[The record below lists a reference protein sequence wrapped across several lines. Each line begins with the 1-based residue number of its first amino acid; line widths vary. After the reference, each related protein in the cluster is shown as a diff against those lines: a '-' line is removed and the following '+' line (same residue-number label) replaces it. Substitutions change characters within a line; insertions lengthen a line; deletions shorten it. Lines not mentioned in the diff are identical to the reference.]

1 MGLNMGNGQT
11 SSNGFWGTRCLG
23 QKVQPCNQDITKHL
37 VPKNTPQQYLNVGH
51 PEQML
56 IISRAQ
62 DWFILKYLRVG

>member
-37 VPKNTPQQYLNVGH
+37 VPKNTP
-51 PEQML
+51 
-56 IISRAQ
+56 
-62 DWFILKYLRVG
+62 